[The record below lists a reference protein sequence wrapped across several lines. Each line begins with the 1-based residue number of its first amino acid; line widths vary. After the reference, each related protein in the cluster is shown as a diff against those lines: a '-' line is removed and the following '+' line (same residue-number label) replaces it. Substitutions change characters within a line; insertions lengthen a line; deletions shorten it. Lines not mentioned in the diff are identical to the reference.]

1 MRHGCTGVAFGF
13 SLPAMRTGAIHF
25 QFNIANVLA
34 DVRRLPRVG
43 LDAVPISLPFV
54 TVMSRA
60 SEADRLIAAELVTRL
75 ADRRV
80 LNSQECCDS
89 CIDEALEAFQEI
101 RASLLEVKVR
111 LIGSTDPVLANL
123 IELMLGPIRQFLTFE
138 QSLRQ
143 QTPTS
148 GEDGRYRSHESR
160 QVYFDALEQLRA
172 HLSRCIGQ
180 LAVIA
185 GLPQPL
191 DGYHSQYSGG
201 WDLDAYR
208 AS

>member
-1 MRHGCTGVAFGF
+1 
-13 SLPAMRTGAIHF
+13 MRTGAIPF
-25 QFNIANVLA
+25 QFNIAGVLA
-34 DVRRLPRVG
+34 DLRRLPPVRLG
-43 LDAVPISLPFV
+43 AVPISLPFV
-54 TVMSRA
+54 TVMFQP
-60 SEADRLIAAELVTRL
+60 SEADRSIAAELVTRL

-80 LNSQECCDS
+80 LNSHECCDN
-89 CIDEALEAFQEI
+89 CIDEALKAFQEV

-111 LIGSTDPVLANL
+111 LIGSADPVLINI

-143 QTPTS
+143 QTHRT
-148 GEDGRYRSHESR
+148 GDDGRNRPEQNK

-185 GLPQPL
+185 GLPQPS

-201 WDLDAYR
+201 WDLSAYR
-208 AS
+208 AH